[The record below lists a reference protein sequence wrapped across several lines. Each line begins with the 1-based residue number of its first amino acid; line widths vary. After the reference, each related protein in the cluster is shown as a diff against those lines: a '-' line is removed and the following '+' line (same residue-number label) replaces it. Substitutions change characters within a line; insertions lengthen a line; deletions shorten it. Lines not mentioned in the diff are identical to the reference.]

1 MKYTIPKINSISKLL
16 NAILVEEDKDIG
28 GIFKYV
34 GHITDILE
42 ERAIGGPFSEVDI
55 DIEFKANLDY
65 VVDNMQILGWAKI
78 PMHPGTNE
86 KAMQGDLN
94 LILVDFE

>member
-1 MKYTIPKINSISKLL
+1 MKYTISKINSISKLL

-55 DIEFKANLDY
+55 DIEFAANSNY
-65 VVDNMQILGWAKI
+65 IIDNMKILGYAKI

-86 KAMQGDLN
+86 KAVEGKLN
-94 LILVDFE
+94 LILVKFE